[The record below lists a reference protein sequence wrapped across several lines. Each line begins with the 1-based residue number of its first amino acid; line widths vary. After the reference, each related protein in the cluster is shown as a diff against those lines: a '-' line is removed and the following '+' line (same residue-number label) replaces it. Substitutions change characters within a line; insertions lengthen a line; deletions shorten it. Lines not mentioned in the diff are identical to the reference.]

1 MEKNYEIAY
10 SQSTSPPFSYWLLFL
25 NPLQHASVCLE
36 AQYAGIRAIF
46 HMLYLPTCKRL
57 PSHALPASEAWKIS
71 LLISYLLSFL
81 DLFNTIYSCCIYEF
95 HVVFLQFA
103 FFQVGTC
110 FVVFQP
116 FFNLSWVASYHFP
129 VYNGVH
135 SISQCSTEVF
145 SLLVKKKISKYI
157 YTQTIRPPRYLQ
169 WKTTFMQHT
178 MSGSISCLLLCLF
191 SKTQTTTKGLTN

>member
-145 SLLVKKKISKYI
+145 SLLVKKKY
-157 YTQTIRPPRYLQ
+157 Q
-169 WKTTFMQHT
+169 
-178 MSGSISCLLLCLF
+178 SCPAAGN
-191 SKTQTTTKGLTN
+191 SQYQR